1 MGGGGDALWP
11 GAKKAKLSLISST
24 LLRSALGYN
33 AFVADLP
40 TVPAMGQLLSFAQD
54 NLTTSRAKATG
65 VRATMANDDYD
76 GGEE

>member
-1 MGGGGDALWP
+1 M
-11 GAKKAKLSLISST
+11 
-24 LLRSALGYN
+24 LRSALGYN

-54 NLTTSRAKATG
+54 NLTTRRAKAIG
-65 VRATMANDDYD
+65 VRATMANDDDD